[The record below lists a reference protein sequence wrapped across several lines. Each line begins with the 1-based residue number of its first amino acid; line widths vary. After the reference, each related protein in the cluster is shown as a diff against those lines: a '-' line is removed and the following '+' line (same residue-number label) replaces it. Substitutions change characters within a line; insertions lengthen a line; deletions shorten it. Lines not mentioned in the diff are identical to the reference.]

1 MRIFE
6 QKGEILQNN
15 LIHLLR
21 LLFLVIFIHQQNGRN
36 NIIINKEKI
45 RKIDFF
51 LSKNVKFGT
60 ETPHFGKIRVQ
71 IGILSTHNLLWIFQ
85 LSVGKLDLPDPPIFN
100 LWGRCGHRQVED
112 VKIGPESVAS
122 QALTEH

>member
-36 NIIINKEKI
+36 NIIINKEK
-45 RKIDFF
+45 
-51 LSKNVKFGT
+51 SK
-60 ETPHFGKIRVQ
+60 
-71 IGILSTHNLLWIFQ
+71 
-85 LSVGKLDLPDPPIFN
+85 
-100 LWGRCGHRQVED
+100 
-112 VKIGPESVAS
+112 
-122 QALTEH
+122 